1 MWHYS
6 MNILASTSHII
17 SLKNLITVPILY
29 WKLSQTAWGAATI
42 IIAELLKGIFLAIYW
57 NIVCVIMVLKM
68 FDRLDVPDRVLKIGE
83 CTRNMRPLNSVM
95 VTGAALMKHISMLK

>member
-29 WKLSQTAWGAATI
+29 WKLSQTATI

-95 VTGAALMKHISMLK
+95 VTGAALMKYISMLK

>member
-1 MWHYS
+1 
-6 MNILASTSHII
+6 
-17 SLKNLITVPILY
+17 
-29 WKLSQTAWGAATI
+29 
-42 IIAELLKGIFLAIYW
+42 
-57 NIVCVIMVLKM
+57 MVLKM